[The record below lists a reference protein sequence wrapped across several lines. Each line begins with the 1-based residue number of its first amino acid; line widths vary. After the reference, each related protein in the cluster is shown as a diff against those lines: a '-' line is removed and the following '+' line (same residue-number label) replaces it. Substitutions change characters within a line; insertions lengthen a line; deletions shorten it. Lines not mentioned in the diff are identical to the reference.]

1 MSLDQRF
8 PCIDD
13 LARKAARRIPEFA
26 HEYLIGGIGREATLA
41 RNRAAL
47 DAVLFDPCYLP
58 EALANR
64 PYMGVELLGRRYDLP
79 FGVSP
84 LGLSGLMWP
93 RAVDILAKAA
103 AKANIPFGLSH
114 FGTTHMSDAFAI
126 AGRNAWF
133 QFYAAR
139 DPGIRAAMLDEIEA
153 TGFEVL
159 IVTID
164 IPSATRRDRE
174 LRVGLSVPP
183 RITPRTLWQI
193 ATHPRWALAMALTGK
208 PEFKNLLPYIPTG
221 LSMAEEARFLTD
233 VIEGHVTRDI
243 LRGLRKRWKGK
254 LVVKGIINAN
264 DAEAALDCGADA
276 IWVSNHG
283 GRQLDATCA
292 SVEALPKIRAAV
304 GPQATVIADSGPRT
318 GLDIARMI
326 ASGADFVFLGRP
338 FVYAVAALGR
348 KGGDHAIHILREELR
363 GAMAQIGCA
372 AVRDLPK
379 YLLGDE
385 TSGQAYPPRVAPGV
399 APNSALK
406 ASVNCD
412 RLAKPHS

>member
-1 MSLDQRF
+1 MSFDQRF

-13 LARKAARRIPEFA
+13 LARKAARRIPKFA
-26 HEYLIGGIGREATLA
+26 HEYLIGGIGREAALS

-47 DAVLFDPCYLP
+47 DAVLLDPCYLP
-58 EALANR
+58 DRQANH
-64 PYMGVELLGRRYDLP
+64 PDLGVELLGRHYDLP

-93 RAVDILAKAA
+93 LAVDILAKAA

-114 FGTTHMSDAFAI
+114 FGTTHMSDAFAA
-126 AGRNAWF
+126 AGKNAWF
-133 QFYAAR
+133 QFYPAR
-139 DPGIRAAMLDEIEA
+139 DPHIRAAMLDEIEA

-164 IPSATRRDRE
+164 IPTATRRDRE

-183 RITPRTLWQI
+183 KITPTTLWQV
-193 ATHPRWALAMALTGK
+193 ATHPRWALATALAGK
-208 PEFKNLLPYIPTG
+208 PEFKNLLPYIPKG

-243 LRGLRKRWKGK
+243 LHGIRARWQGK
-254 LVVKGIINAN
+254 LVVKGIINAR
-264 DAEAALDCGADA
+264 DAATALDCGADA

-283 GRQLDATCA
+283 ARQLDANRA
-292 SVEALPKIRAAV
+292 SVEVLPEIRAEV
-304 GPQATVIADSGPRT
+304 GPEAAIIADSGPRT

-338 FVYAVAALGR
+338 FIYAVAALGKR
-348 KGGDHAIHILREELR
+348 GGDHAISILREELR
-363 GAMAQIGCA
+363 CAMGQLGCA
-372 AVRDLPK
+372 VVRDLPNF
-379 YLLGDE
+379 LLRGGND
-385 TSGQAYPPRVAPGV
+385 GHAYPPRVALGV
-399 APNSALK
+399 APNSALN